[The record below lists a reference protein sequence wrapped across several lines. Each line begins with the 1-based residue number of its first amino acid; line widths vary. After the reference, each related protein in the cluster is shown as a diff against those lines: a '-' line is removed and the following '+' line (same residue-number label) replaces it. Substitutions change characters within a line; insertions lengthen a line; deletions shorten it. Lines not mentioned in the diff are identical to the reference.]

1 MHTRISIAPD
11 NPVGELVSS
20 IFGDKNQTSL
30 FKALSDDAKD
40 MAKFEQEK
48 ISVAQNTNE
57 STTAIQKNN
66 AEDDKSNN
74 AQPRSFGLEST
85 GKAEECATEE
95 SSNGAT
101 EDDTTNST
109 IKTVEIEGAKE
120 STNVPLTE
128 DKVLYSRVDV
138 ICNLRDCAVLDVV
151 QRVAKYASDGKN
163 NAKGVV
169 DAWRAA
175 NTKPLQQK
183 AKIRC
188 ARKCKELWNQLEKQK
203 KQVLCIRH
211 ENTHYMN
218 NLSKQEDDR
227 DNMLQKNSIIEEE
240 ECEFG
245 DTGEI
250 DILEQRPVSRME
262 DFFTSTATPETS
274 YPETS
279 YEEGHQGEQK
289 SDEEGQGEQKSEP
302 IMSTD
307 SQEDVNNTE
316 KREEPI
322 ELANGSQVGDQK
334 EIDSNEELIEVK
346 SPYGSPL
353 TIETVCES
361 SDGEDTIG
369 SADVL
374 TETEINALSMS
385 DDICAVQRSTIDF
398 ALAIIDC
405 DVVLVDI
412 ALMQTLISVAET
424 AIEGKVFKVPVPRP
438 TQPLRRVASA
448 RTLTTKI
455 AKRASRKMNAIQR
468 AIAKVDKHRQR
479 QRLIASQ

>member
-30 FKALSDDAKD
+30 FEALSDDAKD

-48 ISVAQNTNE
+48 VSVAQNTNE
-57 STTAIQKNN
+57 STTGIQKNN

-128 DKVLYSRVDV
+128 DKVLYSRVDEL
-138 ICNLRDCAVLDVV
+138 CNLRDCAVLAVV

-203 KQVLCIRH
+203 KQVVCIRH

-218 NLSKQEDDR
+218 NLSKQEYDR
-227 DNMLQKNSIIEEE
+227 DNMLSKNSIIEEE

-262 DFFTSTATPETS
+262 DFFTRTATPETS

-279 YEEGHQGEQK
+279 Y
-289 SDEEGQGEQKSEP
+289 EEGQGEQKSEP

-412 ALMQTLISVAET
+412 ALMQSLISVAET

-479 QRLIASQ
+479 LRLIASQ